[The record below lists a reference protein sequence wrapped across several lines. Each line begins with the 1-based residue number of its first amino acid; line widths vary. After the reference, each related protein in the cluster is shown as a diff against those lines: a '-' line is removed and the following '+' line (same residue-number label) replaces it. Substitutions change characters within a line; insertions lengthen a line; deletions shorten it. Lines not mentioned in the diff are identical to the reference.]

1 MILLLQ
7 FYFFQVRHVCEF
19 HWELLQCANWWLAR
33 WDIAAIFGW
42 SFQNLTSG
50 SDITTSSDT
59 PVIWGWIHRKWYTSH
74 SLDKRNKCV
83 WRCVAVAESDKSYS
97 KRGPLERP
105 NTATLIISPKSILG
119 NALMSTPLS
128 QHDHCLRGNQSNP
141 FRIVNL
147 SSLLYYCDTTSC
159 SAIGISFSK
168 ELNSAVVYLSVL
180 ASSSWPYWPWS
191 FRQSF
196 RLRYGMSFQVSSRNS
211 FTVVAYF
218 NPVGIQLT
226 LKSRKES
233 KQLSLSVVSWR
244 HFFS

>member
-1 MILLLQ
+1 MARTSP
-7 FYFFQVRHVCEF
+7 QVRIRPLSGDEF
-19 HWELLQCANWWLAR
+19 IEN
-33 WDIAAIFGW
+33 G
-42 SFQNLTSG
+42 
-50 SDITTSSDT
+50 T
-59 PVIWGWIHRKWYTSH
+59 PVIPWTRETSVCGGV
-74 SLDKRNKCV
+74 SLLPRATNHT
-83 WRCVAVAESDKSYS
+83 RSAV
-97 KRGPLERP
+97 PLSGRILH
-105 NTATLIISPKSILG
+105 ATLIISPKSILG

-128 QHDHCLRGNQSNP
+128 QHDHRLRGNQSNP

-211 FTVVAYF
+211 FTVVTYF